1 MNIEKILIIDD
12 DNLINQFLNKKLS
25 KLGYK
30 FESCLDP
37 RLAFETIKNF
47 NPDLIFL
54 DVMMPVINGIELAHM
69 LKIDKNTLHIPII
82 IISAKSSRQ
91 DIKASYNIG
100 VHKYLFKPI
109 TFSQILDEIEELK
122 RYVI

>member
-54 DVMMPVINGIELAHM
+54 DVMMPVINGVELAHM